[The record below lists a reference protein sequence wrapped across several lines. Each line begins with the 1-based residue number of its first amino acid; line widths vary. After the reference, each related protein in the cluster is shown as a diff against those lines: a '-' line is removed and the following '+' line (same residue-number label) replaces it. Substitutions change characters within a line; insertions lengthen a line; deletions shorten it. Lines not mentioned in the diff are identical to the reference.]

1 LRLQSDDE
9 LTNTND
15 FKGLIRYE
23 SGNTATY
30 EIRDL
35 AASPI
40 FDVQA
45 DLNTN
50 SSVQLVLAP
59 NQTAVIRTSTL
70 ACGNTIQFIAIPSMS
85 GLSLG
90 STVGFTVRDIFDYNG
105 TIQAAKF
112 RNNSFEIS
120 NLAQR
125 YNPAVQ
131 YKRQSPS
138 SDSFTYT
145 MKNFGNELLVVLSS
159 GNEPLSSWYYSPVA
173 YNTDDTITT
182 LDGEFTFTLDVEST
196 SSVAYTP
203 CVETQCTTGNV
214 LEVCENQNLIERKFC
229 HLGCDYNTR
238 DCLQCNSTTCQGTC
252 SVNSTCVCSDTQVG
266 AQCEI
271 DLSTTTFHLSS
282 YIEQSGGTL
291 SMPISAQFDLE
302 NCAVGN
308 VRFTSEISV
317 K

>member
-1 LRLQSDDE
+1 
-9 LTNTND
+9 
-15 FKGLIRYE
+15 
-23 SGNTATY
+23 
-30 EIRDL
+30 
-35 AASPI
+35 
-40 FDVQA
+40 
-45 DLNTN
+45 
-50 SSVQLVLAP
+50 
-59 NQTAVIRTSTL
+59 
-70 ACGNTIQFIAIPSMS
+70 MS

-214 LEVCENQNLIERKFC
+214 LEVCENQNLIER
-229 HLGCDYNTR
+229 
-238 DCLQCNSTTCQGTC
+238 
-252 SVNSTCVCSDTQVG
+252 
-266 AQCEI
+266 
-271 DLSTTTFHLSS
+271 
-282 YIEQSGGTL
+282 
-291 SMPISAQFDLE
+291 
-302 NCAVGN
+302 
-308 VRFTSEISV
+308 
-317 K
+317 

>member
-214 LEVCENQNLIERKFC
+214 LEVCENQNLIER
-229 HLGCDYNTR
+229 
-238 DCLQCNSTTCQGTC
+238 
-252 SVNSTCVCSDTQVG
+252 
-266 AQCEI
+266 
-271 DLSTTTFHLSS
+271 
-282 YIEQSGGTL
+282 
-291 SMPISAQFDLE
+291 
-302 NCAVGN
+302 
-308 VRFTSEISV
+308 
-317 K
+317 